1 MESRDPSCLSQALS
15 AASARSGNSLV
26 PDRFGEPS
34 GCNTSQ
40 GFHLAR
46 WREWIRKRFAALQ
59 RHLVAARHRPRI
71 WGDENLGFTF
81 VELMIALCIAG
92 VLAAIALPSYRNYV
106 IETRITGRAQFMA
119 ESIHMAQ
126 IQAIER
132 YEPVTLC
139 PSLSDSDCDGTSW
152 QDGWIVFVDNGTPG
166 TVDGDDEI
174 LRASQRYDDGVTL
187 KVVAPANAGNNY
199 ILINPDKIISV
210 HCDDCDAAQ
219 RTWVATML
227 SKISPISEAVAGPP
241 ANDGGPNNN
250 NNSGNGGFQSG
261 CSAEDASN
269 NINSEK
275 CNAPLGIF
283 TFCAASHHG
292 EFGREIRVWRW
303 GALRL
308 TKIRCG

>member
-1 MESRDPSCLSQALS
+1 MESRDLSCFSQAVT
-15 AASARSGNSLV
+15 AAPTRGNS
-26 PDRFGEPS
+26 PRIPGQSGEH
-34 GCNTSQ
+34 G
-40 GFHLAR
+40 LAIVR
-46 WREWIRKRFAALQ
+46 LPEVGRTRCPAVHQSSASR
-59 RHLVAARHRPRI
+59 RPR
-71 WGDENLGFTF
+71 WGNKTLGFTLL
-81 VELMIALCIAG
+81 ELMVAVCIAG

-139 PSLSDSDCDGTSW
+139 PSLSDTDCDGTSW
-152 QDGWIVFVDNGTPG
+152 QDGWIVFADNGTPG

-174 LRASQRYDDGVTL
+174 LRTSQRYDDGVTL

-199 ILINPDKIISV
+199 ILISPDKIISV

-227 SKISPISEAVAGPP
+227 SKISPISDAVAAPP
-241 ANDGGPNNN
+241 GNDGDPNNN

-283 TFCAASHHG
+283 TFCAAGHHG

>member
-1 MESRDPSCLSQALS
+1 MESRDLSCFSQALTAAPTRGNSLRIPNQSGERGFRITRSSKVGRKHFPAVHQSS
-15 AASARSGNSLV
+15 AASRRRRWGNES
-26 PDRFGEPS
+26 
-34 GCNTSQ
+34 
-40 GFHLAR
+40 
-46 WREWIRKRFAALQ
+46 
-59 RHLVAARHRPRI
+59 
-71 WGDENLGFTF
+71 LGFTLL
-81 VELMIALCIAG
+81 ELMIVVCIAG
-92 VLAAIALPSYRNYV
+92 ILAAIALPSYRNYI

-139 PSLSDSDCDGTSW
+139 PSVSDTDCDGTSW
-152 QDGWIVFVDNGTPG
+152 EDGWIVFADNGTPG

-174 LRASQRYDDGVTL
+174 LRVSQRYDDDVTL

-199 ILINPDKIISV
+199 ILISPDKIISV
-210 HCDDCDAAQ
+210 HCDDCDAAP

-227 SKISPISEAVAGPP
+227 SKISPISEAVAG
-241 ANDGGPNNN
+241 DPNNN

-283 TFCAASHHG
+283 TFCAAGHHG

-303 GALRL
+303 GAVRL